1 MFLCLS
7 LRQNIF
13 SYVEDILI
21 NLLLLRLTVACL
33 LKISL
38 EHLLS
43 IFNSR
48 RLVTKEQQFFIGRLT
63 IEVRKLA
70 ASSYVTLLFCESL
83 ESMVSVWRRE

>member
-1 MFLCLS
+1 MTLCLS

-13 SYVEDILI
+13 SDVEDILI

-43 IFNSR
+43 TFNSW
-48 RLVTKEQQFFIGRLT
+48 RLVTKEQHFFYRQAYDRS
-63 IEVRKLA
+63 EK
-70 ASSYVTLLFCESL
+70 ASCFILCDTFIL
-83 ESMVSVWRRE
+83 